1 MFTKR
6 IIPCLDVNN
15 GRVVK
20 GVNFVQLRDAGD
32 PVEIGYMMLF
42 LLSGASTYLTG
53 QDFPVDG
60 GAIPHGF

>member
-1 MFTKR
+1 MGESV
-6 IIPCLDVNN
+6 DHGG
-15 GRVVK
+15 GRTMK
-20 GVNFVQLRDAGD
+20 KPMLPHFGD

>member
-1 MFTKR
+1 MAKPMLPHF
-6 IIPCLDVNN
+6 
-15 GRVVK
+15 
-20 GVNFVQLRDAGD
+20 GD